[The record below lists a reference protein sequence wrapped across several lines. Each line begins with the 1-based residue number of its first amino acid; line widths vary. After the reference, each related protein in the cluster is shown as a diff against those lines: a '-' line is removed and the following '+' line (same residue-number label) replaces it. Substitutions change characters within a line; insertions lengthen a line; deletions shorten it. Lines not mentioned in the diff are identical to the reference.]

1 MINFN
6 VSISL
11 LPSCVNS
18 VLSGALGLVSTQ
30 WVKDLQLTQEQV
42 KQIKAIENQWVKD
55 LQLTQEQVEQI
66 KAIENQSSDQTS
78 QFYQELQQIEISLA
92 RLIVSTASS
101 DQLRQKE
108 HELETLK
115 IQAAHLSFE
124 KFLAIR
130 DVLTPSQ
137 LLRQCEHFTL
147 TKEQRMEKFRSKNVE
162 ED

>member
-18 VLSGALGLVSTQ
+18 VLSRALALVMEGTH
-30 WVKDLQLTQEQV
+30 
-42 KQIKAIENQWVKD
+42 WVKD

-115 IQAAHLSFE
+115 IQVAHLSFE

-130 DVLTPSQ
+130 DVLTPCQ
-137 LLRQCEHFTL
+137 LLKQCEHFTL
-147 TKEQRMEKFRSKNVE
+147 TEEQRMEKFRSKNVE